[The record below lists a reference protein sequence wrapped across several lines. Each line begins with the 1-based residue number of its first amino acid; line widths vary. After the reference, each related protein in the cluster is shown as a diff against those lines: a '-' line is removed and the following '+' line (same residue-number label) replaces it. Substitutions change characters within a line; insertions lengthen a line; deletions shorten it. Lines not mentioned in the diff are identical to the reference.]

1 MSRPGTSVIFPP
13 PDRPFLRTMPIAP
26 SSLNERSF
34 LDELLNSSIVLPEDF
49 QGLPLTHQEGLVEC
63 KDKDAVLTMLVE
75 RKLMTEYQAAR
86 VRAGTIYGL
95 VLGNYRVLDRLG
107 AGAMAVVFKGEHI
120 EMRRTVAI
128 KVMPQPLDLHPKL
141 VSRFTA
147 EMRTI
152 AQLQHPNIVA
162 AFDAGKTVA
171 PDPDSPVLRYIVME
185 YVAGENL
192 EGFVNTHGPI
202 DPATACDFIH
212 QIASALVEA
221 NKLKMVHRDIKPSNI
236 LITPEG
242 QAKLLDF
249 GLVHH
254 CGTNMT
260 DVGTIVGTVDFM
272 APEQAQNANA
282 VDIRTDLYGLG
293 GTLFWCLTAQTPFP
307 STGTVIE
314 NLARRLTQPPPS
326 VRSLKPAVHPDLDAV
341 VTRLLAVNPAERYA
355 TPQELMRALLP
366 FIKPDSHDDLEPP
379 SDLRNR
385 AIFSEILGHGI
396 PAKRVHRILIVDDE
410 PAIRSFCCQML
421 QTEGMQCDEAGD
433 GIAALAMV
441 QEKAYDL
448 LLVDNH
454 MPLMNG
460 LEVLRQLRETP
471 PIPHLKVVMI
481 SGESTADEMA
491 KMLLAGADDY
501 LTKPFS
507 LIQMKSRIKTA
518 LGMKDAQDHSDVLH
532 QHLLAV
538 NAEMEHNLT
547 ARNIDLVHARNALV
561 LALAKLV
568 EHRDS
573 ESGAHLT
580 RLQRYSQC
588 LAEEAAGMPTFAGQI
603 DDNFIEMV
611 GCCAPLHDIGKVAL
625 PDYIL
630 LKPGQLTHDER
641 ILMQAHTI
649 IGADTL
655 AEVANQHGAAVA
667 FLQMGIDIARHHH
680 ERFDGA
686 GYPDRLA
693 GNDIPLAARIVCI
706 ADVYDALRSRRIYKP
721 ALSHRA
727 SLQLMTES
735 SPGQFDPALIRAFTH
750 CARQFEKIFQEVPG

>member
-1 MSRPGTSVIFPP
+1 MLQTGTSVIFPP
-13 PDRPFLRTMPIAP
+13 KDRLQPRAVQVAP
-26 SSLNERSF
+26 SSFNDRAF
-34 LDELLNSSIVLPEDF
+34 LEELLNSSILLAEDF
-49 QGLPLTHQEGLVEC
+49 QGLPVTYQEGLAEIT
-63 KDKDAVLTMLVE
+63 DKDTLLTELVE
-75 RKLMTEYQAAR
+75 RKLLTEYQAAR
-86 VRAGTIYGL
+86 IRAGTTYGL

-107 AGAMAVVFKGEHI
+107 AGGMAVVFKGEHI

-128 KVMPQPLDLHPKL
+128 KVMPQPVDLHPKL
-141 VSRFTA
+141 ISRFTA

-162 AFDAGKTVA
+162 AFDAGKTIA

-185 YVAGENL
+185 YVAGHNL
-192 EGFVNTHGPI
+192 EGFVDTNGPLN
-202 DPATACDFIH
+202 PATACDFIH

-254 CGTNMT
+254 SGTNMT
-260 DVGTIVGTVDFM
+260 DVGTIVGTIDFM
-272 APEQAQNANA
+272 APEQAQNANG

-307 STGTVIE
+307 SSGTMIE

-326 VRSLKPAVHPDLDAV
+326 VRSLRPEIHPDLDAV
-341 VTRLLAVNPAERYA
+341 VMRLLAVNPAERYA

-366 FIKPDSHDDLEPP
+366 FIKPDLRDDLETP

-385 AIFSEILGHGI
+385 ALVTENLGYGI
-396 PAKRVHRILIVDDE
+396 QPRRVHRILIVDDE
-410 PAIRSFCCQML
+410 PAIRSFCCQIL

-433 GIAALAMV
+433 GIAALTMV
-441 QEKAYDL
+441 QEKPYDL
-448 LLVDNH
+448 LLIDNH
-454 MPLMNG
+454 MPLMGG
-460 LEVLRQLRETP
+460 LELLRQLREAP
-471 PIPHLKVVMI
+471 PTPHLKVVMI

-491 KMLLAGADDY
+491 KMLIAGADDY

-507 LIQMKSRIKTA
+507 MIQMKSRIKTA
-518 LGMKDAQDHSDVLH
+518 LRLKDAQDHSDVLN
-532 QHLLAV
+532 QHLLSV

-547 ARNIDLVHARNALV
+547 ARSSDLVHARNALV

-580 RLQRYSQC
+580 RLQQYCRC
-588 LAEEAAGMPTFAGQI
+588 LAKEAARLPIFAGQI
-603 DDNFIEMV
+603 DENFIEML

-630 LKPGQLTHDER
+630 LKPGQLTPDER

-649 IGADTL
+649 IGAETL
-655 AEVANQHGAAVA
+655 AEVSKQHGAALA
-667 FLQMGIDIARHHH
+667 FLQMGIEIARHHH
-680 ERFDGA
+680 ERFDGS

-693 GNDIPLAARIVCI
+693 ENDIPLSARIVAI
-706 ADVYDALRSRRIYKP
+706 ADVYDALRSRRVYKP

-727 SLQLMTES
+727 SLQLMTETS
-735 SPGQFDPALIRAFTH
+735 LGQFDPALLKAFTR
-750 CARQFEKIFQEVPG
+750 CASQFEKIFQEVPG